1 MKMMVIASL
10 AAASAGLALA
20 AANAQPAGQAPVRSA
35 EDLFAAKCSHCHEKG
50 GWGTRALA
58 KRVEPEV
65 AELRK
70 REPIPSEYLKYVV
83 RRGIGSMP
91 QFTVT
96 DLSNEELDRLATW
109 FEKQQ

>member
-1 MKMMVIASL
+1 MKAVLIASM
-10 AAASAGLALA
+10 AAASFGIALA
-20 AANAQPAGQAPVRSA
+20 SANAQTSAPEPVRSA
-35 EDLFAAKCSHCHEKG
+35 QDLFAAKCSQCHEKG
-50 GWGTRALA
+50 GWGTRSLA
-58 KRVEPEV
+58 KRMDPEI

-70 REPIPSEYLKYVV
+70 REPIPSDYVKYVV

-109 FEKQQ
+109 FAKQQ